1 MGNIL
6 FIKSTSLFHGVHS
19 KQTLL
24 DICASITPC
33 HQARAGP
40 AGRAG
45 SHTASCRLQGPLGRY
60 EQRGASLRV
69 DSILHHCPPT
79 IPRDTLCFH
88 ILEALQGPG
97 VDPHPARRRQDGP
110 EDGPVQGC
118 EGGSAESSAPKTKP
132 GRGLA
137 TWRCQH
143 TRSPESLRKP
153 CGSPEWDP
161 RAISQKG
168 EVTRREKTV
177 YFLRL
182 TRQRRQRKR

>member
-1 MGNIL
+1 MVGTTSHGADPKPSFPQFAASKAGWLDSQPALIIVKQSPWVGNIL

-24 DICASITPC
+24 DICASIIPC
-33 HQARAGP
+33 HQACAGP
-40 AGRAG
+40 AGRGG

-97 VDPHPARRRQDGP
+97 GDPHPA
-110 EDGPVQGC
+110 
-118 EGGSAESSAPKTKP
+118 
-132 GRGLA
+132 
-137 TWRCQH
+137 
-143 TRSPESLRKP
+143 
-153 CGSPEWDP
+153 
-161 RAISQKG
+161 
-168 EVTRREKTV
+168 
-177 YFLRL
+177 
-182 TRQRRQRKR
+182 